1 MTDDLFSAGFAWADD
16 DVADDATPVA
26 TPARRRKAAENVGIS
41 DIFAPAVAGVADVAE
56 TEGQRL
62 ERLLSQPAV
71 ARTATMGATPEM
83 ADFCGVEPYALP
95 PVADVASVAEW
106 RKGVK
111 YLSLLR
117 HLPPPYHSRGW
128 RTLID
133 DATAFLNNWGDD
145 AVRWGWSTLDVFGTN
160 PTVGARRY
168 DRLGLV
174 VLLGGRPVQS
184 LEPDRAW
191 TGSGND
197 LLQYRRTPKLPGAV
211 PLWAVKGEAEC

>member
-1 MTDDLFSAGFAWADD
+1 MTEDLFSAGFAWADD
-16 DVADDATPVA
+16 GVADDATPVA
-26 TPARRRKAAENVGIS
+26 TPARRRQAAENS
-41 DIFAPAVAGVADVAE
+41 DLRAHSVCGVAGVAGVAE

-62 ERLLSQPAV
+62 ERLLSQPMV
-71 ARTATMGATPEM
+71 ARPATTDATPET

-111 YLSLLR
+111 HLSLLR

-133 DATAFLNNWGDD
+133 DATAFLNDWGDD

-174 VLLGGRPVQS
+174 ILLGGRPVHS

-191 TGSGND
+191 IGSGRD

-211 PLWAVKGEAEC
+211 PLWAVRGEDWQ